1 MLLWADLMTWI
12 NHRFA
17 SSCQTTESNIMEGYG
32 QFSLS
37 SVHFHFLMNRNKRLY
52 KKVLSY
58 SGKKEQKENLRNEC
72 HIFSSYL
79 TLRTMK
85 EPSFIPSA
93 NCDPSG
99 LKDTLRTAS
108 SMLQRAIKAWSARLH
123 SLHQR
128 KLKAVETSS

>member
-1 MLLWADLMTWI
+1 
-12 NHRFA
+12 
-17 SSCQTTESNIMEGYG
+17 MEGYG